1 MDWMQITSVI
11 FLGAM
16 AVFLYPRVKH
26 AVTNSP
32 KAEKGDWMSF
42 LIPIVAVIGFVILL
56 IMMVQ

>member
-1 MDWMQITSVI
+1 MDWMQITTVI

-42 LIPIVAVIGFVILL
+42 IIPIVAVIGFVVLL

>member
-1 MDWMQITSVI
+1 MQITTVI

-42 LIPIVAVIGFVILL
+42 IIPIVAVIGFVVLL